1 MAISLYNEAVHAL
14 WLLLGLGGFGSDPA
28 VVPPGEKGPS
38 GQTVEVR
45 LGRRLRGLESGLE
58 RGTSYERALEAVHAR
73 RYRQA
78 ADLFLASMGEFHQAA
93 LAGRI
98 TFARSRALMYKARFE
113 AEQAEHLLRAERES
127 ARRPSLELRAEAAA
141 ALHNLYLT
149 ASAYFDR
156 EDTLLLDRVQKAYR
170 LVLGPAADDAG
181 DPMIVRVRLG
191 YAGLLAAAGQRRAA
205 AAEYARALDGE
216 PQSGQEILLAE
227 AHYFAGMGMPDRAF
241 RALIELGEIVPDWVE
256 LRALLRVA
264 NDFDAL
270 REDPRFPRVLGGE
283 D

>member
-1 MAISLYNEAVHAL
+1 MRVL
-14 WLLLGLGGFGSDPA
+14 WLLLGLDGFVMLPGA
-28 VVPPGEKGPS
+28 VPRAMAVPS
-38 GQTVEVR
+38 GETVEVR
-45 LGRRLRGLESGLE
+45 LGRRPRGLESGLE

-78 ADLFLASMGEFHQAA
+78 ADLFIASMGEFQQAA

-98 TFARSRALMYKARFE
+98 SFARSRALMYKARFE

-149 ASAYFDR
+149 ASAYFER
-156 EDTLLLDRVQKAYR
+156 EDTLLLDRALKAYR
-170 LVLGPAADDAG
+170 LLLGAASGEAG
-181 DPMIVRVRLG
+181 DPMLARVRLG
-191 YAGLLAAAGQRRAA
+191 YAGLLATAGQRHAA
-205 AAEYARALDGE
+205 AAEYARALGGE
-216 PQSGQEILLAE
+216 PQSGPEVLLAE

-241 RALIELGEIVPDWVE
+241 RALIELGESVPDWIE

-264 NDFDAL
+264 NDLDAL

-283 D
+283 E

>member
-1 MAISLYNEAVHAL
+1 VL
-14 WLLLGLGGFGSDPA
+14 WLMLGLGGLAPLPGVAS
-28 VVPPGEKGPS
+28 PGEMVPA

-78 ADLFLASMGEFHQAA
+78 ADLFMASMGEFHQAA

-98 TFARSRALMYKARFE
+98 SFARSRALMYKARFE

-149 ASAYFDR
+149 ASAYFER
-156 EDTLLLDRVQKAYR
+156 EDTLLLDRAQKAYR
-170 LVLGPAADDAG
+170 LVLGPASGDAG
-181 DPMIVRVRLG
+181 DPMLARVRLG
-191 YAGLLAAAGQRRAA
+191 YAGLLAMAGQRRAA

-216 PQSGQEILLAE
+216 PQSGPELLLAQ
-227 AHYFAGMGMPDRAF
+227 AHYFAAMGMPDRAF
-241 RALIELGEIVPDWVE
+241 RVLVELGDSVPDWIE